1 MVKPL
6 RNSGGRACTSA
17 VCCCRWSVDQNDTQ
31 GQPDDDDDDDDAGAD
46 AAAAAAGGVAWRGG
60 ALSLQHILVLPVTAV
75 TGPAEQ
81 RSRHR
86 SSLMDGWMDGWML
99 TTYDDVSY

>member
-31 GQPDDDDDDDDAGAD
+31 GQPDDDDDDDDDDAGAD
-46 AAAAAAGGVAWRGG
+46 AAAAAGGVAWRGG

-86 SSLMDGWMDGWML
+86 SSLMDGWMDAD
-99 TTYDDVSY
+99 DDVSY